1 MNETSILLTAIQ
13 AAFTKAVQDAV
24 ASQVTVL
31 QQQHANVVG
40 ELATKVA
47 ALEARL
53 AGDQLAAPVTDLELV
68 LDKVRITDA
77 LDSQEWFWAK
87 IQTFVEETTER
98 VADAVTIAENLSDD
112 QLNKIGRNLN
122 TRELIREVDF
132 ADVLD
137 YSELAD
143 AVSLSN
149 LAEEFDL
156 AGIAGELDLADLA
169 GELNLADLAG
179 ELNLEAV
186 AGKLDLE
193 AVAGELDLAAIAEE
207 ISATDVAGELDLD
220 QIAGKIDLEDGL
232 RSFFQNNT
240 FSIRP

>member
-156 AGIAGELDLADLA
+156 AGIAGEI
-169 GELNLADLAG
+169 NLADLAG
-179 ELNLEAV
+179 ELN
-186 AGKLDLE
+186 LE

-207 ISATDVAGELDLD
+207 ISAADVAGELDLD
-220 QIAGKIDLEDGL
+220 QIAGKVDLEDGL
-232 RSFFQNNT
+232 RTFFQNNT

>member
-156 AGIAGELDLADLA
+156 AGIAGEL
-169 GELNLADLAG
+169 NLADLAG
-179 ELNLEAV
+179 ELN
-186 AGKLDLE
+186 LE

-207 ISATDVAGELDLD
+207 ISAADVAGELDLD
-220 QIAGKIDLEDGL
+220 QIAGKVDLEDGL
-232 RSFFQNNT
+232 RTFFQNNT

>member
-68 LDKVRITDA
+68 LDKVRIVDA

-156 AGIAGELDLADLA
+156 AGIAGEL
-169 GELNLADLAG
+169 NLADLAG
-179 ELNLEAV
+179 ELN
-186 AGKLDLE
+186 LE

-207 ISATDVAGELDLD
+207 INAADVAGELDLD
-220 QIAGKIDLEDGL
+220 QIAGKVDLEDGL
-232 RSFFQNNT
+232 RTFFQNNT

>member
-1 MNETSILLTAIQ
+1 MNETSILLSAIQ

-24 ASQVTVL
+24 VSQVTVL

-53 AGDQLAAPVTDLELV
+53 AGDQLAAPVTDLQLA

-87 IQTFVEETTER
+87 IQNFVEETTER
-98 VADAVTIAENLSDD
+98 VADAATIAENLSDD
-112 QLNKIGRNLN
+112 QLNQIGRNLD
-122 TRELIREVDF
+122 TRELIRKVDF
-132 ADVLD
+132 SDVLD
-137 YSELAD
+137 YSEIAD
-143 AVSLSN
+143 VVDLSN

-156 AGIAGELDLADLA
+156 AGIAGEI
-169 GELNLADLAG
+169 NLADLAG
-179 ELNLEAV
+179 ELN
-186 AGKLDLE
+186 LE

-220 QIAGKIDLEDGL
+220 QIAGRVDLEDGL
-232 RSFFQNNT
+232 RTFFQNNT

>member
-1 MNETSILLTAIQ
+1 MNETSILLSAIQ

-24 ASQVTVL
+24 VSQVTVL

-53 AGDQLAAPVTDLELV
+53 VGDQLAAPVTDLQLT

-87 IQTFVEETTER
+87 IQNFVEEATER
-98 VADAVTIAENLSDD
+98 VADAATIAENLSDD
-112 QLNKIGRNLN
+112 QLNQIGRNLD
-122 TRELIREVDF
+122 TRELIRKVDF
-132 ADVLD
+132 SDVLD
-137 YSELAD
+137 YSEIAD
-143 AVSLSN
+143 VVDLSN

-156 AGIAGELDLADLA
+156 AGIAGEI
-169 GELNLADLAG
+169 NLADLAG
-179 ELNLEAV
+179 ELNLESI
-186 AGKLDLE
+186 
-193 AVAGELDLAAIAEE
+193 AGELDLAAIAEE

-220 QIAGKIDLEDGL
+220 QIAGKVDLEDGL
-232 RSFFQNNT
+232 RTFFQNNT

>member
-156 AGIAGELDLADLA
+156 AGIAGEL
-169 GELNLADLAG
+169 NLADLAG

-207 ISATDVAGELDLD
+207 ISAADVAGELDLD
-220 QIAGKIDLEDGL
+220 QIAGKVDLEDGL
-232 RSFFQNNT
+232 RTFFQNNT

>member
-156 AGIAGELDLADLA
+156 AGIAGEI
-169 GELNLADLAG
+169 NLADLAG
-179 ELNLEAV
+179 ELN
-186 AGKLDLE
+186 LE

-207 ISATDVAGELDLD
+207 ISAADVAGELDLD
-220 QIAGKIDLEDGL
+220 QIAGKVDLEDGL

>member
-156 AGIAGELDLADLA
+156 AGIAGEL
-169 GELNLADLAG
+169 NLADLAG
-179 ELNLEAV
+179 ELN
-186 AGKLDLE
+186 LE

-220 QIAGKIDLEDGL
+220 QIARKVDLEDGL